1 MDNIQAWIE
10 FTGPAFAQECDA
22 ATFPRCADRQL
33 PSGCIARAVYGALQT
48 IAEGV
53 EDGIQL
59 RYLKEHGCDKVQGFL
74 ISKPLT
80 EEDAILF
87 FSRACKLH

>member
-1 MDNIQAWIE
+1 M
-10 FTGPAFAQECDA
+10 
-22 ATFPRCADRQL
+22 
-33 PSGCIARAVYGALQT
+33 
-48 IAEGV
+48 
-53 EDGIQL
+53 QL